1 MSNSKHSR
9 RFANI
14 WKVLSVLSAFFVA
27 FLSIGVAAAQDA
39 DDGWDDGWDDAV
51 ATKLATDLE
60 ETLQDAYETSLEA
73 PPQPTALQQRQR
85 DAAQGV
91 IRRARNLSAD
101 YARKMRAG
109 WSRKASE
116 PYFRAVAE
124 EVAHI
129 FDTSGDAEPAISA
142 KPLIERLHLIL
153 DQLQARYDAALLSD

>member
-14 WKVLSVLSAFFVA
+14 LKVLSLLSAFFVA
-27 FLSIGVAAAQDA
+27 FLSIGVAAAQHA
-39 DDGWDDGWDDAV
+39 DDGWDDTV
-51 ATKLATDLE
+51 ATKLASDLE
-60 ETLQDAYETSLEA
+60 ETLQDAYEASLKA
-73 PPQPTALQQRQR
+73 PPQRTALQQRQR

-116 PYFRAVAE
+116 PYFRAVAA

-153 DQLQARYDAALLSD
+153 DQLQARYDAAVLLD